1 MTIRPIQDGES
12 ERLREI
18 ARMAKGHWG
27 YDGGRVA
34 SWAAGLDFSPE
45 ELRAREVFVA
55 EERGQI
61 VAWGSLIP
69 RGDVAWLEDMW
80 VSPEWMGRGF
90 GALLFRHAAERG
102 RALGAGRMEWDAE
115 PNAVGFYERM
125 GGRYERDGEPS
136 EWGRVLPVMSV
147 ALA

>member
-1 MTIRPIQDGES
+1 MTIRPIQDGEA

-27 YDGGRVA
+27 YDAGQVA
-34 SWAAGLDFSPE
+34 SWAAALDFSPE
-45 ELRAREVFVA
+45 ELRVKEVFVV
-55 EERGQI
+55 EERGRI

-69 RGDVAWLEDMW
+69 QGDVAWLEDMW
-80 VSPEWMGRGF
+80 VSPEWMGKGF
-90 GALLFRHAAERG
+90 GAQLFRHAAERG
-102 RALGAGRMEWDAE
+102 RALGAARMEWDAE

-147 ALA
+147 PLA